1 MLWYA
6 RQYAGRM
13 GRALM
18 LLGLGV
24 MAHGCADLA
33 WVLLQRV
40 FNLSP
45 FPSVADFF
53 FLACPLLLLS
63 GVWCLFEFPPY
74 HRQMFKINL
83 EIEILMVCVYLLCWE
98 FFGAS
103 HLRDFGSD
111 WLALVLSTAT
121 PVLDLLILGLLLR
134 LIISRQG
141 PKSVLVLSLGP
152 LALILLIIAD
162 FRFFVLSSSDSY
174 ISGGLWDLCWSGAAI
189 ALGLAVHLY
198 FHWGENEASLKKLA
212 EQVAHFSN
220 FFPYPA
226 IVFSYAILLINQG
239 SDPLLFIGSL
249 LASAVITL
257 MVVTRQAVG
266 FQENLALTHQ
276 LQSLSAA
283 LEQRVQERT
292 QELEESREKLVA
304 TEKLATIGRLTA
316 GLAHEINTP
325 LAASM
330 NHLHQAQEL
339 VKEYGRSIG
348 VAEVTPQD
356 HQEIAQ
362 ELKQSLDG
370 VQGSLDRLGEF
381 VRKMRSMGR
390 NPSGN
395 SVAFDPVKVIDETI
409 ALLTPQANNA
419 QVSLYCIPPAKV
431 LSVYGESG
439 RLSQVLTNLINNA
452 IHACEDRRD
461 PEGSWVEVFLGHDE
475 RFLTIAVQDNGSGI
489 PEAVRSKIFEPMFT
503 TKDVGR
509 GTGLGLSI
517 IQDIVKGHFE
527 GRLNFETQVGVGS
540 TFKVQIPLER
550 TREHNPGN

>member
-1 MLWYA
+1 
-6 RQYAGRM
+6 
-13 GRALM
+13 
-18 LLGLGV
+18 
-24 MAHGCADLA
+24 
-33 WVLLQRV
+33 
-40 FNLSP
+40 
-45 FPSVADFF
+45 
-53 FLACPLLLLS
+53 
-63 GVWCLFEFPPY
+63 
-74 HRQMFKINL
+74 
-83 EIEILMVCVYLLCWE
+83 LLCWE
-98 FFGAS
+98 IFGAS
-103 HLRDFGSD
+103 NFKNFGSD
-111 WLALVLSTAT
+111 WLPLVLSTSY

-141 PKSVLVLSLGP
+141 PKSVLVLTLGP

-162 FRFFVLSSSDSY
+162 FRFYVLSSSDSY

-189 ALGLAVHLY
+189 TLGLAVHLY
-198 FHWGENEASLKKLA
+198 FHWGENEAPLKKYA
-212 EQVAHFSN
+212 ERVAHLSN
-220 FFPYPA
+220 LFPYPA
-226 IVFSYAILLINQG
+226 IVLSYAILLINQG

-257 MVVTRQAVG
+257 MVVTRQAVV

-339 VKEYGRSIG
+339 AKEYGRSIG
-348 VAEVTPQD
+348 ATEVTPQD
-356 HQEIAQ
+356 HQEIAR

-390 NPSGN
+390 NPAGN
-395 SVAFDPVKVIDETI
+395 SVAFDPVKVINETI
-409 ALLTPQANNA
+409 ALLAPQATNTC
-419 QVSLYCIPPAKV
+419 VSLYFIPPATA
-431 LSVYGESG
+431 LRIYGESG
-439 RLSQVLTNLINNA
+439 RLSQVLTNLINNG
-452 IHACEDRRD
+452 IHACEDHRD

-475 RFLTIAVQDNGSGI
+475 QFLSVSVQDNGSGI
-489 PEAVRSKIFEPMFT
+489 PEEVRRKIFEPMFT
-503 TKDVGR
+503 TKEVGR

-517 IQDIVKGHFE
+517 IQDIVKGHFD
-527 GRLNFETQVGVGS
+527 GTLSFETQVGVGS

-550 TREHNPGN
+550 TRERNLDQAKQGLGN